1 MRQRSGKADQEAKMK
16 KTMILAALA
25 IFTISLAT
33 LAADKAKSSAA
44 GEKSAAGTIA
54 KVDTAGKSI
63 TVSDSK
69 GTSWTIQWNDSTRI
83 LGGELKEGAAV
94 KVGYTEGDGKMWA
107 TWIRMG
113 ESAK

>member
-1 MRQRSGKADQEAKMK
+1 MK
-16 KTMILAALA
+16 KATTLAALV
-25 IFTISLAT
+25 IFTISFAA
-33 LAADKAKSSAA
+33 LAADKAKSSAP

-63 TVSDSK
+63 TVNDSK
-69 GTSWTIQWNDSTRI
+69 GASWTFQWNDSTRI

-107 TWIRMG
+107 TWIRVA
-113 ESAK
+113 EAAK

>member
-1 MRQRSGKADQEAKMK
+1 
-16 KTMILAALA
+16 
-25 IFTISLAT
+25 
-33 LAADKAKSSAA
+33 
-44 GEKSAAGTIA
+44 
-54 KVDTAGKSI
+54 
-63 TVSDSK
+63 VSDSK

>member
-1 MRQRSGKADQEAKMK
+1 MK

-25 IFTISLAT
+25 IFTISLAA

-69 GTSWTIQWNDSTRI
+69 GTSWTFQWNDSTRI

>member
-1 MRQRSGKADQEAKMK
+1 MK

-25 IFTISLAT
+25 IFTISFAA

-44 GEKSAAGTIA
+44 GEKSAAGAIA

-63 TVSDSK
+63 TVNDSK
-69 GTSWTIQWNDSTRI
+69 GASWTFQWNDSTRI
-83 LGGELKEGAAV
+83 LGAELKEGAAV

-107 TWIRMG
+107 TWIRVG
-113 ESAK
+113 EGTK